1 MQSPYGLV
9 PLPESYPLTR
19 WCVHFGG
26 NSADIVIPS
35 EAKESPPCPEGIPS
49 SLALLGMTGES
60 DPTFPPKTIRYR
72 QRGFRRAYP
81 GLVRPGRGLHRR
93 PGPGPCLPEPRATT
107 AAARN
112 IGYFSLLCLP
122 CPLMVQRAYKKS
134 PAMWH
139 HPGQRPGRRGRSDRS
154 HHRTREPFASLAL
167 ARHLPWRVGERLS
180 F

>member
-1 MQSPYGLV
+1 LVHTTREEAVSLATTPLAGNRERPANSFAIILHNGVQCNSTNGLV

-72 QRGFRRAYP
+72 
-81 GLVRPGRGLHRR
+81 
-93 PGPGPCLPEPRATT
+93 
-107 AAARN
+107 
-112 IGYFSLLCLP
+112 
-122 CPLMVQRAYKKS
+122 
-134 PAMWH
+134 
-139 HPGQRPGRRGRSDRS
+139 
-154 HHRTREPFASLAL
+154 
-167 ARHLPWRVGERLS
+167 
-180 F
+180 